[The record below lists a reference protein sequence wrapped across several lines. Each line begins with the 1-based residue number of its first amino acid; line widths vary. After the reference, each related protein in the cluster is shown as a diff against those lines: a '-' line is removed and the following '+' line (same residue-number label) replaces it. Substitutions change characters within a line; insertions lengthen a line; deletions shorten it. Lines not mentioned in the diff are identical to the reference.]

1 MAAASLTR
9 ASLTRCSWAV
19 MSSSFTFIMI
29 IVIIVIIVI
38 AMIIIIIVLV
48 PHLQLPHQRL
58 LGVHEGGGVLLYL
71 ISLPILQSF
80 LDM

>member
-19 MSSSFTFIMI
+19 MSSSFTFII
-29 IVIIVIIVI
+29 IIVNVIVIII
-38 AMIIIIIVLV
+38 IIIIIVLV
-48 PHLQLPHQRL
+48 LHLQLPHQRL

-71 ISLPILQSF
+71 ISLPILQTF